1 MQELDASGV
10 PLRVAP
16 KGGLTIQAAP
26 HHQGVT
32 VRKSQMLSQ
41 GCLRSH
47 SHREASGVH
56 GLRAAP
62 HHVLTGHAAQS
73 LAPSPPICLCAD
85 NPRQGRMTGIR
96 RYRIRL
102 AARSG
107 RLCRQLA
114 PTDGHQRQSGCQLRN
129 PRGGFEFRNCAGN
142 AASTF
147 AEEESY
153 RAKFAF

>member
-41 GCLRSH
+41 GCLRCH

-56 GLRAAP
+56 RLRAAP
-62 HHVLTGHAAQS
+62 QHVLTGHAA
-73 LAPSPPICLCAD
+73 
-85 NPRQGRMTGIR
+85 
-96 RYRIRL
+96 
-102 AARSG
+102 
-107 RLCRQLA
+107 
-114 PTDGHQRQSGCQLRN
+114 
-129 PRGGFEFRNCAGN
+129 
-142 AASTF
+142 
-147 AEEESY
+147 
-153 RAKFAF
+153 